1 MLIPQSVLNFDK
13 KFAKKLKIAVVR
25 TNYHNDLVDNL
36 EAYAR
41 GTLIAAGVNEKN
53 METFRAPGS
62 WEIPILVQK
71 IAETKK
77 IKFDGIIAFG
87 VIVKGETFHFEL
99 IANEVTSA
107 LMQLSIDNHVPIAYE
122 VLAVQDIKHAHAR
135 AGQNDYNKGIEAANA
150 LLQIILAL
158 KQIPK

>member
-1 MLIPQSVLNFDK
+1 MLIPQTALNFDK
-13 KFAKKLKIAVVR
+13 KFAKKLKLAIVR
-25 TNYHNDLVDNL
+25 TTYHDSLVDNL

-41 GTLIAAGVNEKN
+41 GTLIAAGVTEKN
-53 METFRAPGS
+53 IQTFRAPGT

-71 IAETKK
+71 IAEAKK
-77 IKFDGIIAFG
+77 LKFDGIMAFG

-107 LMQLSIDNHVPIAYE
+107 LMQLSIDNHTPIAFE
-122 VLAVQDIKHAHAR
+122 ILAVADIKHAQAR

-150 LLQIILAL
+150 LLQILLTL
-158 KQIPK
+158 KQISK